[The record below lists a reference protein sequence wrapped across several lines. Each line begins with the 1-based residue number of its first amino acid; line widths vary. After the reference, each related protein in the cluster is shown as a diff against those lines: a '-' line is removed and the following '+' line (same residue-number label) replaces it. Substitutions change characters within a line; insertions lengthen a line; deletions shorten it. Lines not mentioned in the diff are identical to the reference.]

1 MRNLCVNKFF
11 TKIIILK
18 NYKSDKNLY
27 FCKIKINTVSE
38 LARVFKTFIAY
49 LKRPDLYPELGRKII
64 KNIFNRNSA
73 FKGKEK
79 TNLWASQ
86 IAISQEEVI
95 KTMFGLDFHPFS
107 EIHPQ
112 EFKKA
117 LDAQNTCPIKMGG
130 AGALELLY
138 SACEFTKAKTVIETG
153 VAYGWSSFAT
163 LTSLQKR
170 NGTLYSSDMP
180 YLSQNGDQYV
190 GCVVTDNLRAN
201 WKLFRHADRESLPK
215 ILKESGEIDVVHYDS
230 DKSYEGMKWA
240 YETLYPKLRKGGVFI
255 SDDINDNSAF
265 QDFCEQK
272 KIVPTV
278 VKFEEKFVG
287 VFVK

>member
-1 MRNLCVNKFF
+1 
-11 TKIIILK
+11 
-18 NYKSDKNLY
+18 
-27 FCKIKINTVSE
+27 VSE
-38 LARVFKTFIAY
+38 IARVLKTLIGY

-64 KNIFNRNSA
+64 KNTFHRNSA

-86 IAISQEEVI
+86 IAITQKDAI
-95 KTMFGLDFHPFS
+95 NKLFTIDFEFFS
-107 EIHPQ
+107 EKYPQ

-117 LDAQNTCPIKMGG
+117 LDIQNACPIKMGG

-138 SACEFTKAKTVIETG
+138 SACEFTQAKTVIETG

-180 YLSQNGDQYV
+180 YLGQNGDQYV
-190 GCVVTDNLRAN
+190 GCVVQENLRIN

-230 DKSYEGMKWA
+230 DKSYEGMRWA
-240 YETLYPKLRKGGVFI
+240 YETLYPQLRKGGVFI

-265 QDFCEQK
+265 QDFCEQE
-272 KIVPTV
+272 KIAPTV
-278 VKFEEKFVG
+278 VEFEGKFVG